1 MRFFVAIFVI
11 LPILEM
17 WLLIRVG
24 GIIGA
29 LPTIALVFL
38 TAMAGLALLRQ
49 QSFSTLFRARSRMAQ
64 GQLPANEMVEGIF
77 LAVGGALLLTPGF
90 ITDLIGFSCLIP
102 GVRQVLIAWGLKQFK
117 VRQFEGSGFGSFHQQ
132 RFERTDFESSESPS
146 HESQKRGEGTPGSQN
161 SENQT
166 IDGEFRRED

>member
-1 MRFFVAIFVI
+1 LELVLRFFILVFVVM
-11 LPILEM
+11 PILEM
-17 WLLIRVG
+17 WLLIKVG

-49 QSFSTLFRARSRMAQ
+49 QSFRTLFRAKSRMAQ

-90 ITDLIGFSCLIP
+90 ITDIVGFCCLLP
-102 GVRQVLIAWGLKQFK
+102 GIRQVLIAWGLKQFK
-117 VRQFEGSGFGSFHQQ
+117 VYPLGGQSNFGNYHQSFEHKRSAHHSSN
-132 RFERTDFESSESPS
+132 ERDT
-146 HESQKRGEGTPGSQN
+146 QKHS
-161 SENQT
+161 NQT